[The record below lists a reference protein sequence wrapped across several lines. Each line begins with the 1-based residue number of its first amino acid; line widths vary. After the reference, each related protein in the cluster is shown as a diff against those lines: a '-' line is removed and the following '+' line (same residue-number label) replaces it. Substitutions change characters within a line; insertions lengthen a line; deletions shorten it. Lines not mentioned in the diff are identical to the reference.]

1 MSAAG
6 HLSTN
11 TIYSF
16 LVKYLYGKDTTEKLD
31 LCLRGPIYSGH
42 NSKIYYVGSSRLPY
56 PCALKFCVHSRTTLP
71 DLDAAKQQYS
81 TLEKVIR
88 ALPSNSRYRVP
99 RPYLLMESEGALLTE
114 WINGKNLS
122 NMLFIFVRGT
132 HRAEDLMRQSAAWLR
147 NFHESRR
154 LQPGSLD
161 TNAKLAVIENL
172 SKQYMVK
179 DELLSAGHSCLTA
192 LADSASD
199 VELPRSWLHG
209 DFKSDNIIVSND
221 HVYGIDVQ
229 ARYENVVVYDHAS
242 FLNHIELSLN
252 CLRYPLLS
260 LYQQRLYRA
269 FLDQYI
275 GSTRTDIELPLL
287 WVRLYLLLSGRAT
300 VHKTMHHSIRGRY
313 LESLYRRATVKV
325 MSKLNTLL

>member
-6 HLSTN
+6 NLTTN
-11 TIYSF
+11 IIYSF

-31 LCLRGPIYSGH
+31 LCLRGPIYSGY
-42 NSKIYYVGSSRLPY
+42 NSKIFYVSCSRLPY
-56 PCALKFCVHSRTTLP
+56 PCALKICVHSRTTLP

-88 ALPSNSRYRVP
+88 VLPSDSRYRVP
-99 RPYLLMESEGALLTE
+99 RPYLLMEPEGALLTE
-114 WINGKNLS
+114 WISGKNLS
-122 NMLFIFVRGT
+122 DMLLIFVRGT
-132 HRAEDLMRQSAAWLR
+132 HRAEELMQQSAAWLR
-147 NFHESRR
+147 IFHDSRQ
-154 LQPGSLD
+154 LQPGTLD
-161 TNAKLAVIENL
+161 TNAKLGVIDNL
-172 SKQYMVK
+172 LKHCVIK
-179 DELLSAGHSCLTA
+179 DKLLSAGYSCLTA

-199 VELPRSWLHG
+199 IKLPRSWLHG
-209 DFKSDNIIVSND
+209 DFKSDNLIVSD
-221 HVYGIDVQ
+221 AHVYGIDIQ
-229 ARYENVVVYDHAS
+229 ARYENVVVYDLAS

-275 GSTRTDIELPLL
+275 GSTHIDIELPLL

-300 VHKTMHHSIRGRY
+300 VRNSMHRSIHGRY
-313 LESLYRRATVKV
+313 LESLYRRATAKIL
-325 MSKLNTLL
+325 SKLYTLL